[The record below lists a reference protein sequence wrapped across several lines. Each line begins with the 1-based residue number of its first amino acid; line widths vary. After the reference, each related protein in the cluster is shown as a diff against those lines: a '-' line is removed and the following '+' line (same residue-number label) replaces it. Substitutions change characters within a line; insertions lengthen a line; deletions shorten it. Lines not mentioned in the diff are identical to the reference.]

1 MNVEH
6 QITVAAAAVDIYGFL
21 ADVTRWPTVFEPTV
35 HASVLEQSGNEE
47 RIRLWATANGAPR
60 TWTSRRLLDRSAL
73 RVEFRQ
79 EVPRA
84 PIAAMG
90 GAWVVEPLSA
100 SSSRVRL
107 LHDYKAVDP
116 SGLAWID
123 AAVDRNSR
131 KELAALKAYAEGTAA
146 PVHTFADTVHIKG
159 SAADVY
165 AFLNDADRWPERL
178 PHVDRV
184 RLIEDIPGLQ
194 LLEMATRAP
203 NGTVHTTS
211 SVRITFP
218 GLIVY
223 KQTLLPALLS
233 LHSGQWLIR
242 EDGDGVRVTSE
253 HSVSV
258 HDPATLDQV
267 RAALSANSLATL
279 RHAKAYAESQ
289 EEILA

>member
-6 QITVAAAAVDIYGFL
+6 EITVAAPAVDIYAFL

-35 HASVLEQSGNEE
+35 HASVLERSGNVE
-47 RIRLWATANGAPR
+47 RIRLWATANGSPR
-60 TWTSRRLLDRSAL
+60 TWTSRRVLDPAGL

-84 PIAAMG
+84 PIASMG
-90 GAWVVEPLSA
+90 GAWVIEPLSA
-100 SSSRVRL
+100 GSSRVRL
-107 LHDYKAVDP
+107 LHDYEAIDQ
-116 SGLAWID
+116 SGIAWID
-123 AAVDRNSR
+123 QAVDRNSH
-131 KELAALKAYAEGTAA
+131 KELAALKTFAEGTVA

-165 AFLNDADRWPERL
+165 AFINEADRWPERL

-184 RLIEDIPGLQ
+184 ALTEDIPGLQ
-194 LLEMATRAP
+194 LLEMDTRAP
-203 NGTVHTTS
+203 NGSVHTTS
-211 SVRITFP
+211 SVRVTFP
-218 GLIVY
+218 KLIVY

-233 LHSGQWLIR
+233 LHTGQWQIR
-242 EDGDGVRVTSE
+242 EVDDGVQVTSE

-289 EEILA
+289 EEVLA